1 MQKVR
6 IVRTQLGDGTADSY
20 KPLPEKLRLFSDC
33 YISISLFV
41 TIKRPSETS
50 VFRFQT
56 ASLQILFFVFSIP
69 CDKFFRFGKPLQ
81 WFAASAVGMYHKD
94 SGRAEKSVFLHQ
106 SLMVGRIGGH
116 VDLEK
121 TLHIHG
127 FMYLRLVERVGFH
140 FSARDAPVGIE
151 IQQDG
156 FVAWYRENEK

>member
-1 MQKVR
+1 MKVKEAEEGR
-6 IVRTQLGDGTADSY
+6 WVYAESSNSTDNSY

-33 YISISLFV
+33 CISISLFV

-56 ASLQILFFVFSIP
+56 TSLQILFFVFSIP
-69 CDKFFRFGKPLQ
+69 CDKFFRFGKTLQ

-94 SGRAEKSVFLHQ
+94 SGWAEESVFLHQ

-127 FMYLRLVERVGFH
+127 FMYV
-140 FSARDAPVGIE
+140 
-151 IQQDG
+151 
-156 FVAWYRENEK
+156 